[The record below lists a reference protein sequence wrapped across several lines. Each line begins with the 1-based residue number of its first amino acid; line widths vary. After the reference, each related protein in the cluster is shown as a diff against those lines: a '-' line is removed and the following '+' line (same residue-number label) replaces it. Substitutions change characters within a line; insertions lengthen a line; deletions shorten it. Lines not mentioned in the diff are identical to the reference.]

1 MIQRIQSLYL
11 LAAFISTIALFFVP
25 MYFLAPGDLSVTSDT
40 FRYGITGVYQ
50 ISGEAET
57 LLYRTL
63 PLMLVV
69 AISGSILIGAIF
81 LYRKR
86 PFQVTLIRVA
96 LLLLLASSLFQ
107 LWSTNTLRG
116 SLAPGH
122 VYHFSAGWILIFVIF
137 ISGFLAVRAIKKDEA
152 LVRSADRLR

>member
-11 LAAFISTIALFFVP
+11 LVATLCTAALFFVP
-25 MYFLAPGDLSVTSDT
+25 MYFLSPGELSATAET

-50 ISGEAET
+50 LLGSEET

-63 PLMLVV
+63 PLMFIV
-69 AISGSILIGAIF
+69 AIAGSLLLAAIF
-81 LYRKR
+81 MYRKR
-86 PFQVTLIRVA
+86 PFQANLVRIA
-96 LLLLLASSLFQ
+96 LLLLLASALFQ

-122 VYHFSAGWILIFVIF
+122 TYNFSTGWVLLAVIF
-137 ISGFLAVRAIKKDEA
+137 ITGFLAIRGIKKDEA